1 MTDGL
6 DVIIMDDDP
15 EVCEVL
21 SEIVKRFYTWGEVI
35 IFTDIQEAISYCRET
50 VAGVAIFILDVFM
63 KEMTGFNFLDHIT
76 EKYPMAH
83 EDTIMITGFA
93 SDDVV
98 NTCIASDINYLLEK
112 PIRPYALQLAVRA
125 IVNKYIRFAKKLL
138 ADPDFAGNV
147 SKF

>member
-1 MTDGL
+1 
-6 DVIIMDDDP
+6 
-15 EVCEVL
+15 
-21 SEIVKRFYTWGEVI
+21 
-35 IFTDIQEAISYCRET
+35 
-50 VAGVAIFILDVFM
+50 
-63 KEMTGFNFLDHIT
+63 
-76 EKYPMAH
+76 MAH

-112 PIRPYALQLAVRA
+112 PIRPYALQLAIRA
-125 IVNKYIRFAKKLL
+125 IVNKYIQFAKKLL

>member
-1 MTDGL
+1 MSDGL

-21 SEIVKRFYTWGEVI
+21 SEIVKRFYSWGEVI
-35 IFTDIQEAISYCRET
+35 IFTDIQEAISYCRQP

-63 KEMTGFNFLDHIT
+63 KEMTGFNFLDHIA

-112 PIRPYALQLAVRA
+112 PVRPYALQLAVRA